1 MKNILLIGVNTFGT
15 MLAKHLFDLGHQVL
29 AVDRNEDRINSI
41 LPIVTDAQIGD
52 STNEAFLKTLGV
64 NNFDVCIVT
73 IGSDFQSSLE
83 TTSLLKELGGKFV
96 VSRADREVQAKFLL
110 RNGADEVINP
120 EKQVAEWAAIRYSS
134 NHILDYISL
143 DSDHAIYEVS
153 VPKDWIGKSIGQ
165 IDIRKRYGITILAV
179 KQDGKLTLSLTPDT
193 ALYGY
198 MTLLVV
204 GERKSM
210 QKCFKI

>member
-1 MKNILLIGVNTFGT
+1 M
-15 MLAKHLFDLGHQVL
+15 
-29 AVDRNEDRINSI
+29 
-41 LPIVTDAQIGD
+41 
-52 STNEAFLKTLGV
+52 
-64 NNFDVCIVT
+64 
-73 IGSDFQSSLE
+73 
-83 TTSLLKELGGKFV
+83 
-96 VSRADREVQAKFLL
+96 SRADREVQAKFLL

-179 KQDGKLTLSLTPDT
+179 KQDGKLTLSLTPET